1 MLNVKFFLVVVVKV
15 SIFFVARLHSSSFET
30 FVVYDDDDPRQ
41 SMNKKEEET
50 SPDFFRVLHFQF
62 IHIRDRRI
70 VKRIFFFL
78 RNFVSF
84 FVFKLISHIHSFKN
98 IQQKKTCC
106 MHTHT
111 HTTCKKRLTTKF
123 SFKLFEFDD
132 EECIYA
138 CSKVHVKW

>member
-1 MLNVKFFLVVVVKV
+1 MVIGGGRLDHDKYQHEIEVMLNVKFFLVVVVKV

-70 VKRIFFFL
+70 VKRIFF
-78 RNFVSF
+78 
-84 FVFKLISHIHSFKN
+84 
-98 IQQKKTCC
+98 
-106 MHTHT
+106 
-111 HTTCKKRLTTKF
+111 
-123 SFKLFEFDD
+123 
-132 EECIYA
+132 
-138 CSKVHVKW
+138 